1 MKHIIITIIFIILI
15 IAIISALYLVITRN
29 NDKSYKKNSTENFE
43 IGQSGITSICTVDM
57 PDYANPN
64 ICYDISYIDP
74 VNSNV
79 IQVKAKI
86 DNKYYID
93 ASGMLEIVPYGYVS
107 SPNKLSYIPK
117 TKVSVYEQEINNIID
132 ASINKIQSLML
143 ANPPPTKEK
152 SDQYKNEIAK
162 LQEQK
167 ISNSESKTSNSE
179 YNSDNFDITYHA
191 EPIIASD
198 DESTAGPGKMWIKDK
213 DGKLIAVPYADV
225 SNTTLYYQTGSYPF
239 GPSSYVPN
247 YEESVFLSKLSN
259 LPTTSEVFDTVSQK
273 SGFCDATKSSK
284 YEREQKC
291 NQISL
296 DSCAST
302 SCCVLLG
309 GEKCVAGDINGPSIK
324 ANYSDFLI
332 TNKDYYYFDGNC
344 YGNCS

>member
-1 MKHIIITIIFIILI
+1 MKHIIITIFLI
-15 IAIISALYLVITRN
+15 IAIIVSFYLVITTN
-29 NDKSYKKNSTENFE
+29 NKNNQKSSRENFQ
-43 IGQSGITSICTVDM
+43 IGQTGITSICTVDM

-79 IQVKAKI
+79 LQVKAKI
-86 DNKYYID
+86 DYNYYID
-93 ASGMLEIVPYGYVS
+93 ASGMLDIVPYGYVS

-117 TKVSVYEQEINNIID
+117 TNVAIYEQRINNIID
-132 ASINKIQSLML
+132 ASINELQTFML
-143 ANPPPTKEK
+143 ANPPPSKEVV
-152 SDQYKNEIAK
+152 DQYKIKIAK
-162 LQEQK
+162 LQQQK
-167 ISNSESKTSNSE
+167 ISNSDSKTSNSE

-191 EPIIASD
+191 EPTIASD

-247 YEESVFLSKLSN
+247 YEETVFLSKLSN
-259 LPTTSEVFDTVSQK
+259 LPTTSEIFDSATQK

-296 DSCAST
+296 DTCAST
-302 SCCVLLG
+302 NCCVLLG